1 MGKLFIQ
8 FINPLLWRSLL
19 LFVCYFAGY
28 QNVKAQEPETT
39 NDRSPQSGQKLH
51 LPQNFLA
58 AEAKFGERGTQLL
71 KRFDLDESICN
82 ERKFLEINDLTE
94 INAKLTGGK
103 FYKLPI
109 IVMLYN
115 GKSIRSTA
123 GLTDWKVAKRIEKY
137 NRAALASGL
146 RNDDFTV
153 SKKLWVPFYELE
165 KCAEK
170 KPKYNGGAQ
179 NIDLSEV
186 EPVSSSDARS
196 YPIFGKTYAKT
207 PLLSKRLKGRV
218 FYVVSGHG
226 GPDTGAQGKRSG
238 RTLCEDEY
246 AYDVSLRLLRLL
258 ISHGATAY
266 MIVRDPN
273 DGIRDDSFL
282 ACDYDEVVYGNLEI
296 PRPQKERLQQRSDLI
311 NTLVEKHLAR
321 GIENQTFVEIH
332 VDSRNEKTETDVF
345 FYYRPE
351 SEISKKLALRM
362 QGVFESKYK
371 SKQNGREYTGT
382 VTSRYLHMLTETTV
396 PKAVYVELANI
407 QNDWDQQRLVLVN
420 NRKALAN
427 WLFEGL
433 TR

>member
-1 MGKLFIQ
+1 MRKLFAQ
-8 FINPLLWRSLL
+8 KNDSRFYCCLL
-19 LFVCYFAGY
+19 LCLSCLVGPLC
-28 QNVKAQEPETT
+28 VMAQEPTT
-39 NDRSPQSGQKLH
+39 FNDRSPQSGQKLI
-51 LPQNFLA
+51 LPQNFLV
-58 AEAKFGERGTQLL
+58 AEAKFGERGSQLL
-71 KRFDLDESICN
+71 KRFKLNDVTCN
-82 ERKFLEINDLTE
+82 EHKFLEINNLTE
-94 INAKLTGGK
+94 VETKLTGGK
-103 FYKLPI
+103 LYKLPI
-109 IVMLYN
+109 IVLLYN

-123 GLTDWKVAKRIEKY
+123 GLSDWTAAKRIEKY
-137 NRAALASGL
+137 NRTALATGL
-146 RNDDFTV
+146 REDDFVV
-153 SKKLWVPFYELE
+153 SKKLWVPLYELE
-165 KCAEK
+165 KCTEK
-170 KPKYNGGAQ
+170 KQKSNSGTQ
-179 NIDLSEV
+179 SIDLTEV
-186 EPVSSSDARS
+186 EPASSSDART

-246 AYDVSLRLLRLL
+246 AYDVSIRLLRLL

-273 DGIRDDSFL
+273 DGIRDEAFL

-311 NTLVEKHLAR
+311 NTFVEKNLAK

-332 VDSRNEKTETDVF
+332 VDSRSEKTETDVF

-351 SEISKKLALRM
+351 SEISRKLALRL

-371 SKQNGREYTGT
+371 SKQNGREYKGT